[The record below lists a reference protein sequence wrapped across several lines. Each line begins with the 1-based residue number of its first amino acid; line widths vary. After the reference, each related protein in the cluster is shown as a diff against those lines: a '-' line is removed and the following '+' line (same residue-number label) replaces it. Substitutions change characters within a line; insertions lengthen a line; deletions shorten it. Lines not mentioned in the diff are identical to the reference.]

1 MSRESLSRRAGLKLS
16 LLSGFVLLLLL
27 AFVAFKFKIA
37 DDGLDSMVYK
47 LAKEEELLSRMR
59 INLLKSVDVEKGAV
73 MAVTDE
79 LSRTLAEQSK
89 QAADAVERDRMEF
102 SRIIGQGDGGKEAE
116 LLREFDGCWA
126 DMRKLDKQILEY
138 AVENTNVKASTLS
151 FTKGSQA
158 LERFEQSLMTI
169 GRSMSPSIQC
179 NQVQTL
185 AWEAVTAAFK
195 VYCLHAPHI
204 AASDAAEMDRIE
216 KEIRHYNDLATGSL
230 KELESLVP
238 AASRASLRDADAA
251 FADFQAITAEVIA
264 LSRQNTNI
272 KSFELSIGRK
282 RKVSAQCDDILASMQ
297 ATVRS
302 KSFEAT
308 K

>member
-1 MSRESLSRRAGLKLS
+1 LS
-16 LLSGFVLLLLL
+16 LLSGLVLLLLL
-27 AFVAFKFKIA
+27 AFVAFKFKTA
-37 DDGLDSMVYK
+37 DGDLESLVHR

-89 QAADAVERDRMEF
+89 QAADAVERDRIELT
-102 SRIIGQGDGGKEAE
+102 RIIEQDRGGKEAE
-116 LLREFDGCWA
+116 LLREFDSCWA
-126 DMRKLDKQILEY
+126 DMRKIDKLILEY
-138 AVENTNVKASTLS
+138 AVENTNVKATTLS

-158 LERFEQSLMTI
+158 LERLEQSLMML
-169 GRSMSPSIQC
+169 GRNISPSVQG

-185 AWEAVTAAFK
+185 AWEALTSGFK

-230 KELESLVP
+230 KELGSLVP
-238 AASRASLRDADAA
+238 AALQASVREAA
-251 FADFQAITAEVIA
+251 AAYADFQAITADVIA

-282 RKVSAQCDDILASMQ
+282 RKVSAQCDEILASMQ
-297 ATVRS
+297 ATARS
-302 KSFEAT
+302 RSFEAT